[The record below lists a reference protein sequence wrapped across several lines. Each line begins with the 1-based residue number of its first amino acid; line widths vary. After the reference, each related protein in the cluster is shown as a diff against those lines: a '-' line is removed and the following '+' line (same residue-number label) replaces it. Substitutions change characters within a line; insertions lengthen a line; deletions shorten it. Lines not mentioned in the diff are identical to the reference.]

1 MKSSQHRVAAA
12 LYVYRFSFIYSTIL
26 VRNFGAFVCHYSSLD
41 TWVLVGSTLKTF
53 EVVQEIW
60 DWLI

>member
-1 MKSSQHRVAAA
+1 MFTGFH
-12 LYVYRFSFIYSTIL
+12 FIYSTIL

-41 TWVLVGSTLKTF
+41 TWVLGGSTIKTF

-60 DWLI
+60 GWLI